1 MKNTAVLMDRAAFWE
16 IGTAEIGMPPPG
28 SKEPGGFVM
37 RLRYTQQS
45 FEKLAFYQE
54 TPDVKPRRFTFAF
67 LSFLFVLGASVR
79 LFAGPDAPK
88 QFDPRL
94 FQELRWR
101 LVGPPRGGRALAV
114 SGVRG
119 QPEIFYFGSVG
130 GGIWKTN
137 DAGRTWKPIFDSQPI
152 ASIGALAVAPSDSNV
167 IYAGS
172 GEADMRSSIS
182 YGNGMYKSTD
192 GGKTWAH
199 IGLEDSRQ
207 IGRIVVDPRDS
218 NKVFVAALGHAYGPN
233 QERGVFR
240 SKDGGKS
247 WQKILFHDEKTGAID
262 LAFEPGNSKTILA
275 ALWQTR
281 RPPWS
286 IYPPSNGPGSGLYRS
301 SDGGDHWERVTGQ
314 GLPSEG
320 LGRIG
325 IAFAPSNPRR
335 IYLIVDAKE
344 GGLYRSDNGG
354 QNWQSVSKDRRIWQR
369 GWYFGEVSVDPKD
382 PDTVYV
388 PNTATYQS
396 RDGGKTFTAF
406 KGAPGGDD
414 YHELWID
421 PDEPRRMILSCDQG
435 AIVTRNGGETWSSWY
450 NQPTGQFYHVA
461 TDNQFPYW
469 VYGAQQDSV
478 AVGTPSRS
486 RYRSLNFHDWRPMD
500 AGEESGY
507 IAPDPLNPGVV
518 FGGFVARQ
526 DFSDEQLQQMTP
538 TLAHPGDYRR
548 TWTLPLVFSPID
560 PHVLYFGSQ
569 VLFRTADDGSSW
581 QVISP
586 DLTREDPGVPPN
598 LDAATAADAP
608 KGKRRGVIYTIGAS
622 FVRAGEI
629 WAGTDDGL
637 IQLTEDEGKTWE
649 NVTPPELTPWSK
661 VTHIEAS
668 HFDAGTAYAAVDRHR
683 LEDYQAYLYRTRDF
697 GKSWQRVSNG
707 IPEGS
712 FLNCVRED
720 PARKGLLYACT
731 EKVVY
736 ASFNDG
742 NDWQSLQLNLPA
754 TSVRDLVVHENDLVV
769 ATFGRSFWILDD
781 VTPLRQIDSQVAA
794 ADAWLFRPQTAI
806 RMRAGSD
813 QGTPVPMDE
822 ALAPNPPEGA
832 MLDYY
837 LKDKASSPIQLEIF
851 DAEGKLV
858 RRFASNDDLHK
869 TNPNNVPIQIEWIRD
884 PKPLLAEAG
893 MHRFVWDLRHAL
905 PKGGR
910 SSFLGPA
917 GVLAVPGSYIVK
929 FTANGKSSTQPLT
942 IKLDPRVKAPPDALA
957 RQFGLA
963 SKLVERLGEVSM
975 ALQQAGDIRKQIDA
989 RKKEAGGNTELLT
1002 ALQEIEKK
1010 LEAAVEPDSDADFGL
1025 FGLAAAGKEHEPLP
1039 KVAAALTR
1047 LLIIVDSSEL
1057 GPAAD
1062 AATASMRWEEAARET
1077 LARWA
1082 AFQKDDLASVN
1093 SLLEKAKLKT
1103 LGISPMIED
1112 APTAR

>member
-1 MKNTAVLMDRAAFWE
+1 MDSAAAFWK
-16 IGTAEIGMPPPG
+16 IGTAEVGMPPPG

-37 RLRYTQQS
+37 WLRYTQQS
-45 FEKLAFYQE
+45 LEKLAFYQE
-54 TPDVKPRRFTFAF
+54 SPDVEPRRFVHAF
-67 LSFLFVLGASVR
+67 LYVLFVFSTSVR
-79 LFAGPDAPK
+79 LFAGPDSSK

-101 LVGPPRGGRALAV
+101 LIGPPRGGRALAV
-114 SGVRG
+114 AGVRG
-119 QPEIFYFGSVG
+119 QPEVFYFGSVG

-192 GGKTWAH
+192 GGKTWTH

-247 WQKILFHDEKTGAID
+247 WQKILFHDENTGAID
-262 LAFEPGNSKTILA
+262 VAFEPSNPKTIYA
-275 ALWQTR
+275 SLWQTR

-301 SDGGDHWERVTGQ
+301 NDGGDHWERVTGQ
-314 GLPSEG
+314 GLPTER

-354 QNWQSVSKDRRIWQR
+354 QSWQSVSKDPRIWQR

-388 PNTATYQS
+388 LNTATYQS
-396 RDGGKTFTAF
+396 RDGGKTFAAF

-421 PDEPRRMILSCDQG
+421 PDEPRRMVLSCDQG

-450 NQPTGQFYHVA
+450 NQPTGQFYHVV

-469 VYGAQQDSV
+469 VYGAQQDSGP
-478 AVGTPSRS
+478 AAIPSRS
-486 RYRSLNFHDWRPMD
+486 RYRSLNFHDWRPMV
-500 AGEESGY
+500 AGEENGY

-526 DFSDEQLQQMTP
+526 DFGDEQLQQMTP

-569 VLFRTADDGSSW
+569 VLFRTADSGNSW

-598 LDAATAADAP
+598 LDAATAADARQ
-608 KGKRRGVIYTIGAS
+608 GKRRGVIYTIGPS
-622 FVRAGEI
+622 FVRTGEI

-637 IQLTEDEGKTWE
+637 IQLTQDEGKTWE

-683 LEDYQAYLYRTRDF
+683 LEDYQAYLYRTRNF

-720 PARKGLLYACT
+720 PVRKELLYACT
-731 EKVVY
+731 EKGVY

-742 NDWQSLQLNLPA
+742 DDWQSLQLNLPV
-754 TSVRDLVVHENDLVV
+754 TPVRDLVVHEKDLVI

-781 VTPLRQIDSQVAA
+781 VTPLRQMDAHVAT
-794 ADAWLFRPQTAI
+794 ADAWLFRPQATI
-806 RMRAGSD
+806 RMRPGSD
-813 QGTPVPMDE
+813 QGTPMPMDE
-822 ALAPNPPEGA
+822 SLASNPPEGA
-832 MLDYY
+832 VLDYY
-837 LKDKASSPIQLEIF
+837 LKDQAASPIQLEIF

-858 RRFASNDDLHK
+858 RRFASDDELHK
-869 TNPNNVPIQIEWIRD
+869 TDPRDVKYPMEWVRD
-884 PKPLLAEAG
+884 PQPLSAQAG
-893 MHRFVWDLRHAL
+893 MHRFVWDLRYPL
-905 PKGGR
+905 PKSIR
-910 SSFLGPA
+910 FPPEGPA
-917 GVLAVPGSYIVK
+917 GALAVPGGYIVK
-929 FTANGKSSTQPLT
+929 LTANGKSSTQPLA
-942 IKLDPRVKAPPDALA
+942 IKMDPRVKTPQDALV
-957 RQFGLA
+957 RQFELA
-963 SKLVERLGEVSM
+963 SKLAERLGEVST
-975 ALQQAGDIRKQIDA
+975 ALQQTSELRKQMEA
-989 RKKEAGGNTELLT
+989 REKEASGNAEVQQALEEL
-1002 ALQEIEKK
+1002 EKK
-1010 LEAAVEPDSDADFGL
+1010 IEVAKEPGSDDDFML
-1025 FGLAAAGKEHEPLP
+1025 FGISMPSKEHEPLP
-1039 KVAAALTR
+1039 EVAAALR
-1047 LLIIVDSSEL
+1047 GLLTIVESADIA
-1057 GPAAD
+1057 PTAD
-1062 AATASMRWEEAARET
+1062 AAAASEKWDASVQET

-1093 SLLEKAKLKT
+1093 ALLARAKLKT
-1103 LGISPMIED
+1103 LVISPMIGD
-1112 APTAR
+1112 APAAH

>member
-1 MKNTAVLMDRAAFWE
+1 MLGNYPETSDV
-16 IGTAEIGMPPPG
+16 
-28 SKEPGGFVM
+28 
-37 RLRYTQQS
+37 RLR
-45 FEKLAFYQE
+45 
-54 TPDVKPRRFTFAF
+54 RFVLAF
-67 LSFLFVLGASVR
+67 LSLLFVLGAAVR
-79 LFAGPDAPK
+79 LFAGPDATKQYDPK
-88 QFDPRL
+88 L
-94 FQELRWR
+94 FQDLRWR
-101 LVGPPRGGRALAV
+101 LIGPSRGGRTLAV
-114 SGVRG
+114 AGIQG
-119 QPEIFYFGSVG
+119 QPEVFYFGSVG

-137 DAGRTWKPIFDSQPI
+137 DAGRTWKPIFDAQGI
-152 ASIGALAVAPSDSNV
+152 ASIGAIAVAPSDANV
-167 IYAGS
+167 IYVGS

-182 YGNGMYKSTD
+182 YGNGVYKSMD
-192 GGKTWAH
+192 GGKTWSH

-207 IGRIVVDPRDS
+207 IGRIIVDPRDP
-218 NKVFVAALGHAYGPN
+218 NKVFVAALGHPYGPN

-247 WQKILFHDEKTGAID
+247 WQKILFHDENTGAID
-262 LAFEPGNSKTILA
+262 LAFEPGNPKTIYA

-301 SDGGDHWERVTGQ
+301 MDGGDHWDRVSGQ

-344 GGLYRSDNGG
+344 GGLFRSDNGG
-354 QNWQSVSKDRRIWQR
+354 QSWQRVSNDRRIWGR

-382 PDTVYV
+382 PDAVYL

-396 RDGGKTFTAF
+396 HDGGKTFKVW

-414 YHELWID
+414 YHALWID
-421 PDEPRRMILSCDQG
+421 PDEPKRMALSSDQG
-435 AIVTRNGGETWSSWY
+435 TIVTRNGGETWSSWY

-469 VYGAQQDSV
+469 VYGAQQDSGS
-478 AVGTPSRS
+478 AATPSRS
-486 RYRSLNFHDWRPMD
+486 KYHSLNFHDWQPTEVG
-500 AGEESGY
+500 GENGY
-507 IAPDPLNPGVV
+507 IAPDPLNASVV
-518 FGGFVARQ
+518 YGGTVARQ
-526 DFSDEQLQQMTP
+526 DFADGQFQEMPPS
-538 TLAHPGDYRR
+538 LAHPGDYRR

-569 VLFRTADDGSSW
+569 ILFRTADGGSSW

-586 DLTREDPGVPPN
+586 DLTREDSGVPPN

-608 KGKRRGVIYTIGAS
+608 RGKRRGVIYTIGPS

-637 IQLTEDEGKTWE
+637 IQLTQNEGKTWE
-649 NVTPPELTPWSK
+649 NVTPPELTHWSK

-683 LEDYQAYLYRTRDF
+683 LDDYQAYLYRTRDF
-697 GKSWQRVSNG
+697 GKTWQRVSSG

-731 EKVVY
+731 EKGVCV
-736 ASFNDG
+736 SFDDG
-742 NDWQSLQLNLPA
+742 DDWQSLQLNLPV

-781 VTPLRQIDSQVAA
+781 MTPLRQMDAHMA
-794 ADAWLFRPQTAI
+794 TADAWLFRPQTAI
-806 RMRAGSD
+806 RMPAGTD

-822 ALAPNPPEGA
+822 WLAANPPEGA
-832 MLDYY
+832 VLDYF
-837 LKDKASSPIQLEIF
+837 LKDKPATAIQMEIF
-851 DAEGKLV
+851 DSEGKLV
-858 RRFASNDDLHK
+858 RRFASDDVLHK
-869 TNPNNVPIQIEWIRD
+869 TNPNEVPIQVEWIRD

-893 MHRFVWDLRHAL
+893 MHRFVWDLRYAA
-905 PKGGR
+905 PKVVRRSARGPGG
-910 SSFLGPA
+910 P
-917 GVLAVPGSYIVK
+917 LAVPGIYTVK

-942 IKLDPRVKAPPDALA
+942 IKLDPRVKTPQDALV
-957 RQFGLA
+957 RQSELA
-963 SKLVERLGEVSM
+963 SKLTSRLGEVSL
-975 ALQQAGDIRKQIDA
+975 ALQQAGELRKELDL
-989 RKKEAGGNTELLT
+989 RKKEAGSNAEVLT
-1002 ALQEIEKK
+1002 ALLRLEEK
-1010 LEAAVEPDSDADFGL
+1010 LEAAVESDRDAEFGL
-1025 FGLAAAGKEHEPLP
+1025 FGISAPGKEHEPLRH
-1039 KVAAALTR
+1039 VAAALTG
-1047 LLIIVDSSEL
+1047 LLIIVDGSDV
-1057 GPAAD
+1057 GPTTD
-1062 AATASMRWEEAARET
+1062 AATASERWNEAAEQT

-1082 AFQKDDLASVN
+1082 ALQKDELESVN
-1093 SLLEKAKLKT
+1093 ALLRKTKLKP
-1103 LGISPMIED
+1103 LVVEESL
-1112 APTAR
+1112 APR